1 MAARDRDID
10 RLEEPDVEIG
20 AAVHAKKLRFKREPE
35 TEVKVHGE
43 SYIDERL
50 ADEIDRAAEI
60 ETASGSERHNLPE
73 EVEPGET
80 YHDVRVRWRAAAK
93 IRPKKAR
100 KRRRRRPRS
109 GS

>member
-1 MAARDRDID
+1 MTGRDRDID
-10 RLEEPDVEIG
+10 RIEKPDVEIG
-20 AAVHAKKLRFKREPE
+20 AAVRAEKLRFKRGPE

-43 SYIDERL
+43 SHIDDRL

-80 YHDVRVRWRAAAK
+80 YRDVRVRWRAAAK
-93 IRPKKAR
+93 IRPKRAR
-100 KRRRRRPRS
+100 KRRES
-109 GS
+109 